1 MKHIC
6 LLLALAG
13 TVILAG
19 CDKQT
24 RLNTEKISLLSQKLV
39 LLQQNQA
46 AQLATIQSQLS
57 TLAPLLDKV
66 NNYYFEKTHEDAIFF
81 HTNTLYL
88 LLTVDRK
95 IESELQQAATERA
108 AEHALAYEYHTNQI
122 HTLYLCN
129 ALLEESLTAQETR
142 MEDKLTAGTRQMI
155 AALNTELLQQIKQLA
170 PDPAELARRQAM
182 AADLAQIKRDLTNII
197 LRLGLTKPPTA
208 QP

>member
-155 AALNTELLQQIKQLA
+155 AALYTELLQQIKQLA